1 MKPQAPQ
8 FKAAVLFL
16 TLSLSLIGYQRSERY
31 EGSVLELKEE
41 LSIGTDDGTEEYWF
55 NDIADIDADSKGNIY
70 VADHRDSRIKIYNAE
85 GKFLKTIGRKGQGPG
100 DFQALWKIF
109 IDRNDY
115 LYTSDVT
122 LRKLSV
128 FNPGGKY
135 VASYAFPNI
144 GYSVRDF
151 YVDKNGNFLLIES
164 SLERSEKERKTIS
177 EINLYS
183 KDLKLIRNIF
193 TCESFSWD
201 VASINNRR
209 ISVRKPYPL
218 ILRCSFIR
226 DGKIVFGR
234 NDKYEFYIHSLD
246 KNTTEKFIGEY
257 EPLKVT
263 KKDKDEFLEFYRQ
276 ISNKEP
282 YAKDFIKATSF
293 PEIKPPFYNIIAD
306 DTGYI
311 IFVTFE
317 QNENKGTGCDIYDFN
332 GNFVKKVFIKGIP
345 ELNSMNVRLD
355 LKFRN
360 NNIYASLYT
369 EEGFPKAVR
378 YRLLSVK

>member
-1 MKPQAPQ
+1 MKLLEPQL
-8 FKAAVLFL
+8 KAAVLFL
-16 TLSLSLIGYQRSERY
+16 TLSLSLFGHQISERY
-31 EGSVLELKEE
+31 KGSVLELKEE

-55 NDIADIDADSKGNIY
+55 NDIADIDVDSNGNIY
-70 VADHRDSRIKIYNAE
+70 VADYRESRIKIYNAE

-115 LYTSDVT
+115 LYASDVT

-128 FNPGGKY
+128 FDPEGQY
-135 VASYAFPNI
+135 VATYDFPKI

-151 YVDKNGNFLLIES
+151 YVDKDGHFLLIES
-164 SLERSEKERKTIS
+164 SLERREKERRTIS
-177 EINLYS
+177 EINMYS
-183 KDLKLIRNIF
+183 KDLKLIKNIY
-193 TCESFSWD
+193 TCENFSWD
-201 VASINNRR
+201 MANINNRR

-218 ILRCSFIR
+218 TLRCSFIR

-246 KNTTEKFIGEY
+246 KNTTEKFIGKY

-263 KKDKDEFLEFYRQ
+263 KKDKNEFLEFYRQ
-276 ISNKEP
+276 ISDNEP
-282 YAKDFIKATSF
+282 HAKDFIQATSF
-293 PEIKPPFYNIIAD
+293 PKVKPPFYDIIAD

-311 IFVTFE
+311 VFVTYE
-317 QNENKGTGCDIYDFN
+317 QTENEGTGCDIYDLN
-332 GNFVKKVFIKGIP
+332 GNFIKKVFIRGIP
-345 ELNSMNVRLD
+345 QLNSMNVRLD
-355 LKFRN
+355 LTFRN
-360 NNIYASLYT
+360 GNIYAALYS
-369 EEGFPKAVR
+369 EEGYPKAVR